1 MDKEELKKAM
11 QDAQNMQV
19 SLAQVQQE
27 LELVDVEG
35 FSADRRVKI
44 TMSAHGDFKKVSI
57 DPNTLV
63 DGIAHM
69 EAAVLEALQD
79 VTTEAA
85 NQAKAKIAAI
95 SKQVG
100 LE

>member
-11 QDAQNMQV
+11 QDAQDMQV
-19 SLAQVQQE
+19 QLAKVQQE

-35 FSADRRVKI
+35 FSHDRRVRI
-44 TMSAHGDFKKVSI
+44 TMSAHGDFKKVHI

-63 DGIAHM
+63 DGIHHM
-69 EAAVLEALQD
+69 EALVLEALKD
-79 VTTEAA
+79 VTNEAA
-85 NQAKAKIAAI
+85 NQAKAKIAEI